1 MESVLIQKRRDEF
14 LLDNSTLNALP
25 YEDTIIQ
32 SVISKIKE
40 QKIQV
45 LKEDTLGVLFERL
58 IREEEKKDLGQF
70 YTPQEIV
77 DYIINFLNLKP
88 TSKIL
93 DPTCGCGVFLV
104 TAFNFLK
111 QINEEAFNN
120 I

>member
-14 LLDNSTLNALP
+14 LLDSATLDTLP

-40 QKIQV
+40 QKI
-45 LKEDTLGVLFERL
+45 
-58 IREEEKKDLGQF
+58 
-70 YTPQEIV
+70 
-77 DYIINFLNLKP
+77 LNLKP

-111 QINEEAFNN
+111 QINKEALNN
-120 I
+120 IYGVDLNESATKITRINLWLRNGKDHKSL